1 MTPDELFNKAK
12 ESNIVPYAAKLQSAF
27 QFGVSADEL
36 ASLVLSGKKTATT
49 SSLDLYDE
57 DESLPQ
63 NGVYAA
69 ILDSKDQAVCII
81 QNDSVEIKNYL
92 DVSEKHAYLEGEGDR
107 SLQYWRN
114 VHNDFFVNE
123 YQLEGLIFREQDAKM
138 VLEKFH
144 VVYPVKQ

>member
-138 VLEKFH
+138 VLENFH

>member
-49 SSLDLYDE
+49 SSLDLYDK

-63 NGVYAA
+63 NGVYDA

-138 VLEKFH
+138 VLENFH

>member
-49 SSLDLYDE
+49 SSLDLYDK

-138 VLEKFH
+138 VLENFH

>member
-49 SSLDLYDE
+49 SSLDLYDK

-63 NGVYAA
+63 NGVYDA

-107 SLQYWRN
+107 SLQYWHN

-138 VLEKFH
+138 VLENFH